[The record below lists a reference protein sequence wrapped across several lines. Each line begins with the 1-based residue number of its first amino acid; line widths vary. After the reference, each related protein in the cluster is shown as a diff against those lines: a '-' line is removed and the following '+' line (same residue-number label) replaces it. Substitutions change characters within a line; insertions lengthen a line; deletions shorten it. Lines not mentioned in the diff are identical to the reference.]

1 MTYQSAMS
9 TGIRIAGAFQRR
21 LSRNT
26 TTYTV
31 SIPVSRDNFVLTQ
44 SPALG
49 VVFLE
54 IGLWQT
60 VTEIKGVNLAAT
72 IKNSKEGQA
81 PREVYEKLIRQ
92 AEGRLGH
99 RCGERFR
106 DITMKCLEGKT
117 GDLGVGFLHQDEL
130 ATELQGRYQSAVV
143 EPLALLAEAV

>member
-1 MTYQSAMS
+1 
-9 TGIRIAGAFQRR
+9 
-21 LSRNT
+21 
-26 TTYTV
+26 
-31 SIPVSRDNFVLTQ
+31 VLTQ

-60 VTEIKGVNLAAT
+60 VMEIKGVNLAAT

-106 DITMKCLEGKT
+106 DITVKCLEGKT
-117 GDLGVGFLHQDEL
+117 GELGVGFVHQDEL
-130 ATELQGRYQSAVV
+130 ATELRGRYQSAVV